1 MIKIMSSPNR
11 GVSNPLSLQ
20 NRQEH
25 QQEVLSFL
33 QSHFPGRSWDF
44 TLPKGTGHETY
55 FAHTAERA
63 FFVKVGAQA
72 DRYRAVASLGLAPP
86 VLAYGSLPDGTSI
99 LVQPCI
105 PGKNPSRRDY
115 RERLEQFASAIRKVH
130 HSPAVKQ
137 VLPEVPFDLYSS
149 AGLEALGC
157 LQQKWERYRS
167 QVPALAGFVDES
179 LADLRQQVMAFQG
192 SGLVASHND
201 ICNANWLISSDGQL
215 YLIDLDSMALDD
227 PALDIGA
234 TLWWYYPP
242 GLRNGFLAVAGYSND
257 DSFMQRMQVRMAMHC
272 LNILL
277 PRPGSF
283 DEFEPDSFAGS
294 LTDFRAILA
303 GQENPQG
310 YDD

>member
-1 MIKIMSSPNR
+1 M
-11 GVSNPLSLQ
+11 Q
-20 NRQEH
+20 DRQQH
-25 QQEVLSFL
+25 QQEVLAFL
-33 QSHFPGRSWDF
+33 QENFSNRSWDF

-55 FAHTAERA
+55 FAHSAELTC
-63 FFVKVGAQA
+63 FVKLGAQA

-86 VLAYGSLPDGTSI
+86 VLADGSLPDGTSI

-115 RERLEQFASAIRKVH
+115 RNRLEQFATAIKKVH
-130 HSPAVKQ
+130 HSPAVQQ
-137 VLPEVPFDLYSS
+137 VLPRVPFNLYSS

-167 QVPALAGFVDES
+167 QVPQVAGFVDES
-179 LADLRQQVMAFQG
+179 LAHLRQQVMAFQG

-201 ICNANWLISSDGQL
+201 ICNANWLISSDGEL
-215 YLIDLDSMALDD
+215 YLIDLDSMTLDD

-257 DSFMQRMQVRMAMHC
+257 DSFTKRMQVRMAMHC

-283 DEFEPDSFAGS
+283 DEFEPGAFAGS

-310 YDD
+310 YHD

>member
-1 MIKIMSSPNR
+1 MMASRNL
-11 GVSNPLSLQ
+11 GVSNPLPLQ

-25 QQEVLSFL
+25 QQEVLAFL
-33 QSHFPGRSWDF
+33 QAHFPGRSWDF

-55 FAHTAERA
+55 FAHSAELTC
-63 FFVKVGAQA
+63 FVKLGAQA
-72 DRYRAVASLGLAPP
+72 DRYLAVASLGLTPP
-86 VLAYGSLPDGTSI
+86 VLASGLLPDGTSI
-99 LVQPCI
+99 LVQSYI
-105 PGKNPSRRDY
+105 PGKNPARRDY
-115 RERLEQFASAIRKVH
+115 REHLEQFASAIGKVH
-130 HSPAVKQ
+130 HSPAVQQ
-137 VLPEVPFDLYSS
+137 VLPEVPFNLYSS

-157 LQQKWERYRS
+157 LQQKWEWYRS
-167 QVPALAGFVDES
+167 QVPQVAGFVDES
-179 LADLRQQVMAFQG
+179 LAHLSQQVMAFQG

-201 ICNANWLISSDGQL
+201 ICNANWLISSDGEL
-215 YLIDLDSMALDD
+215 YLIDLDSMTLDD

-242 GLRNGFLAVAGYSND
+242 ELRNRFLTTLGCLGD
-257 DSFMQRMQVRMAMHC
+257 PSFTTRMQVRMAMHC

-283 DEFEPDSFAGS
+283 DEFEPGSFAES